1 MKTTEQ
7 LTHLKRQAEA
17 IIHAV
22 ETKFNSLPDDK
33 LNAKPAADRWSILE
47 CFEHLN
53 LYSQYYLTAL
63 EVAVGKTA
71 GAQPQDLK
79 YTWIGKKSIAMMHP
93 SNAKKQKTFKK
104 MIPAKSRLTRDV
116 LATFLND
123 QQRIL
128 RLIAKASSLD
138 VTKSLVPVEFF
149 KLLKMN
155 IAETLEFVIVHEQR
169 HLQQA
174 EGVLARTPSTT
185 SRPALSI

>member
-1 MKTTEQ
+1 MKTTALLNQ
-7 LTHLKRQAEA
+7 LKDQTQS
-17 IIHAV
+17 IIETV
-22 ETKFNSLPDDK
+22 ETKFLTLPETQLNLKPTGDK
-33 LNAKPAADRWSILE
+33 WSVLE

-63 EVAVGKTA
+63 ETAIHNAVPSR
-71 GAQPQDLK
+71 PQDVK
-79 YTWIGKKSIAMMHP
+79 YTWIGKKSVAMMHP

-104 MIPAKSRLTRDV
+104 MIPTRSRLTTDV

-128 RLIAKASSLD
+128 RLIEKASLLNVSKA
-138 VTKSLVPVEFF
+138 VVPVEFF

-169 HLQQA
+169 HLIQA
-174 EGVLARTPSTT
+174 ENVLKNKPS
-185 SRPALSI
+185 SEPILAV

>member
-1 MKTTEQ
+1 MKTTTLLHQ
-7 LTHLKRQAEA
+7 LKDQTQT
-17 IIHAV
+17 IIRDV
-22 ETKFNSLPDDK
+22 ETKFKSLPEAQ
-33 LNAKPAADRWSILE
+33 LNFKPTSEKWSVLE

-63 EVAVGKTA
+63 ETA
-71 GAQPQDLK
+71 INNAAQTQPQEVK

-93 SNAKKQKTFKK
+93 SNTKKQKTFKK
-104 MIPAKSRLTRDV
+104 MIPSKSKLTTDV

-128 RLIAKASSLD
+128 RMIEKASALSISKA
-138 VTKSLVPVEFF
+138 VVPVEFF

-169 HLQQA
+169 HLIQA
-174 EGVLARTPSTT
+174 ENALVHKSSSQPILA
-185 SRPALSI
+185 I

>member
-1 MKTTEQ
+1 MKTTEL
-7 LTHLKRQAEA
+7 LTQLKRHTQE
-17 IIHAV
+17 IIEAV
-22 ETKFNSLPDDK
+22 ETKFVALPDAQ
-33 LNAKPAADRWSILE
+33 LNAKPDADRWSILE

-63 EVAVGKTA
+63 EVAAGKVGSSTS
-71 GAQPQDLK
+71 QEMK

-104 MIPAKSRLTRDV
+104 MIPGKSSLTRDV

-128 RLIAKASSLD
+128 RLIE
-138 VTKSLVPVEFF
+138 KSIHLEATRALVPVEFF

-169 HLQQA
+169 HLIQA
-174 EGVLARTPSTT
+174 ENALKSQISSTPI
-185 SRPALSI
+185 LSV

>member
-7 LTHLKRQAEA
+7 LTKLKRQTEA
-17 IIHAV
+17 IIQSV
-22 ETKFNSLPDDK
+22 ETKFNSLSDDK
-33 LNAKPAADRWSILE
+33 LNAKPARDRWSILE

-63 EVAVGKTA
+63 EVAVGKSSA
-71 GAQPQDLK
+71 ASELADLK

-93 SNAKKQKTFKK
+93 SNTKKQKTFKK
-104 MIPAKSRLTRDV
+104 MIPAKSQLTRDV

-128 RLIAKASSLD
+128 RLIAKSATLD
-138 VTKSLVPVEFF
+138 VTKSVVPVEFF
-149 KLLKMN
+149 KILKMN

-174 EGVLARTPSTT
+174 EAVLARTPSH
-185 SRPALSI
+185 PALSI

>member
-1 MKTTEQ
+1 MKTTELLTQ
-7 LTHLKRQAEA
+7 LKQQTEA
-17 IIHAV
+17 IIHTV
-22 ETKFNSLPDDK
+22 ETKFSTLPDEK
-33 LNAKPAADRWSILE
+33 LNTKPAADSWSILE

-63 EVAVGKTA
+63 EVAANKA
-71 GAQPQDLK
+71 GASKSQELK

-93 SNAKKQKTFKK
+93 SNVKKQKTFKK
-104 MIPAKSRLTRDV
+104 MIPVKSRLTRDV

-128 RLIAKASSLD
+128 RLIEKSFQLD

-155 IAETLEFVIVHEQR
+155 IAETLEFVIVHELR

-174 EGVLARTPSTT
+174 ERVLARRPSTT
-185 SRPALSI
+185 SEPALSI